1 MKLVAVICTSD
12 KLGSISDFVVQQLES
27 HFQVWSSHDRG
38 SEYFLRWCKKSLYL
52 ETNSN
57 YILATWLKVEK
68 QYLEYLLDEN
78 QFTDTKQIEAM
89 IAAEL
94 KYLEEEFYTAA

>member
-1 MKLVAVICTSD
+1 MKLVAVICTSE
-12 KLGSISDFVVQQLES
+12 KLGSIRDFVVRQLES
-27 HFQVWSSHDRG
+27 HFQEWSSHDRG
-38 SEYFLRWCKKSLYL
+38 SEYSLRWCKKTLIL

-57 YILATWLKVEK
+57 YILASWLKVEK

-78 QFTDTKQIEAM
+78 QFTDSKQIEAM